1 MLVAFGL
8 LVDFKNVDG
17 LEEMLGMC
25 CEGNDSELDYCYLNE
40 EYGMEN
46 MIDEWGSEIFESYSE
61 LFNKLK
67 GVDYWEYESN
77 DWGKFRFELDKSD
90 LMIKVIFKD

>member
-1 MLVAFGL
+1 ML
-8 LVDFKNVDG
+8 FKNVIG

-25 CEGNDSELDYCYLNE
+25 LEGNDSELDYCYLNK

-46 MIDEWGSEIFESYSE
+46 MIGEWGSDLFESYNE
-61 LFNKLK
+61 LISLLK
-67 GVDYWEYESN
+67 GFNSWDYESKE
-77 DWGKFRFELDKSD
+77 WGKFRFELDRRD